1 MSATHTLRPFYFSP
15 LTDAVGRENMKTLD
29 LIAKLYAPLP
39 LPKQQ
44 TPATSGEK
52 MVEDMP
58 EWVVKLIVDKGATF
72 AWKVME
78 KEIYASDAS
87 DQQNRFL
94 IRKQIIDD
102 RIMPAMTEEELA
114 SANLI
119 STVASN
125 RSRLYNREGEGE
137 AGERK
142 QGREHGGL
150 EVMVYNRNGWGCS
163 LYLTRW
169 DASRASVL
177 KGGKYREFHRRS
189 HFAIGGLVEMWAFR
203 DGDGK
208 LCFVI
213 GNKVDLDISL

>member
-1 MSATHTLRPFYFSP
+1 
-15 LTDAVGRENMKTLD
+15 
-29 LIAKLYAPLP
+29 
-39 LPKQQ
+39 
-44 TPATSGEK
+44 
-52 MVEDMP
+52 MVEYMP
-58 EWVVKLIVDKGATF
+58 EWVLKLIGDKGATF

-119 STVASN
+119 STAASK
-125 RSRLYNREGEGE
+125 RRKLCGREGEGEGEGE

-150 EVMVYNRNGWGCS
+150 DVMVYNRS
-163 LYLTRW
+163 
-169 DASRASVL
+169 
-177 KGGKYREFHRRS
+177 
-189 HFAIGGLVEMWAFR
+189 
-203 DGDGK
+203 GDGK
-208 LCFVI
+208 LCFAI
-213 GNKVDLDISL
+213 GNKVDLEISL